1 MIDWKRVAEPQKDG
15 YDTRIAL
22 QGLES
27 HPLPELQRFRLPP
40 SKRPRIRI
48 FDNQVAVTHV
58 HKSCPY
64 TGLANGWITHPNIQ
78 RAEAYVRLWKAM
90 FQQCKALLQ
99 CLHPLE
105 TPKPYLEHSL
115 FSSSGCRLSEFGVI
129 YATVGHPIPL
139 AEAIVHETAH
149 LKLFALG
156 VGVESAS
163 RLITNSP
170 KKLYVS
176 PVIKDRLRPMTAVF
190 HAEYTFTHILYLD
203 ILMLKAERRRK
214 NIEALLQLL
223 PSTLYAVEE
232 GFQEVRR
239 HIQLD
244 RNGSRFVDSFLIWAD
259 SVIRQGKRVL
269 SQYQGKKR
277 PTSS

>member
-1 MIDWKRVAEPQKDG
+1 MIDWKRVAQPQEDG
-15 YDTRIAL
+15 YDTQIAL

-27 HPLPELQRFRLPP
+27 HPLPELQRLRLPP
-40 SKRPRIRI
+40 NKRPQIRI
-48 FDNQVAVTHV
+48 FDDQVAVTHV

-64 TGLANGWITHPNIQ
+64 TGLANGRITHPNIQ
-78 RAEAYVRLWKAM
+78 RAEAYVRLWQAM
-90 FQQCKALLQ
+90 FEQCKALLQ

-105 TPKPYLEHSL
+105 TPRPYLEHSL

-203 ILMLKAERRRK
+203 ILMLKAERKRK

-223 PSTLYAVEE
+223 PSTLFAVEE
-232 GFQEVRR
+232 GFQEVQTHAKVDRYGQR
-239 HIQLD
+239 FLD
-244 RNGSRFVDSFLIWAD
+244 GFLRWAH
-259 SVIRQGKRVL
+259 SVIQE
-269 SQYQGKKR
+269 GKKILSR
-277 PTSS
+277 HQVKQGL